1 MAQSCHAYLW
11 LCPCDACAK
20 GELEHAEATP
30 TSDLVFG
37 ISNFAAIELYAHIG
51 IVPRQNGH
59 GEPRHLDT
67 STASTASTQTST
79 PRHRSHMES
88 ALTDLDR
95 PRHKP
100 RHRLDRAS
108 TASTPRQTGLC
119 PSRLMLAV
127 GTRAEI
133 GYARVREPPPL
144 PRTRQQHRCT
154 VGTGPHAPSPRPPRT
169 RQQAPLTRRARVWTA
184 VNRRCDG

>member
-1 MAQSCHAYLW
+1 MIICLPGHLSPFSLWKGENVLEGSRTTALCDVRLQPWRKAAMHTW

-30 TSDLVFG
+30 VQVILCLES
-37 ISNFAAIELYAHIG
+37 AILQPLNYIRATVAHIG

-100 RHRLDRAS
+100 RHRLDRGS
-108 TASTPRQTGLC
+108 TASTPRQPGLWVNQ
-119 PSRLMLAV
+119 SYDR
-127 GTRAEI
+127 
-133 GYARVREPPPL
+133 
-144 PRTRQQHRCT
+144 RTI
-154 VGTGPHAPSPRPPRT
+154 
-169 RQQAPLTRRARVWTA
+169 
-184 VNRRCDG
+184 DGG

>member
-1 MAQSCHAYLW
+1 MYWKVLALCDVRVRPWRKAAMDTW
-11 LCPCDACAK
+11 LYPCDACAK
-20 GELEHAEATP
+20 GELVHAEATS

-37 ISNFAAIELYAHIG
+37 ISNFAAIELYQSYGCASHIG

-100 RHRLDRAS
+100 RHRLDRGS
-108 TASTPRQTGLC
+108 TASTPRQPGLC
-119 PSRLMLAV
+119 FLGLFRH
-127 GTRAEI
+127 
-133 GYARVREPPPL
+133 YA
-144 PRTRQQHRCT
+144 H
-154 VGTGPHAPSPRPPRT
+154 
-169 RQQAPLTRRARVWTA
+169 
-184 VNRRCDG
+184 